1 MKNRSYL
8 LVLLSVAALTF
19 FSGHA
24 SAQQKKTIIL
34 VRHAEKSATGSAADM
49 AKGDPDLSPEGHE
62 RAERFA
68 RAVKKYRPQE
78 IFSTDYK
85 RTRQTA
91 EPIAKLRKKE
101 VQTYDP
107 AKQADLAEKILTSKT
122 ERFVIVGHSYGGA
135 VVAAYAAAHPERVA
149 GVVYAD
155 SAGTIN
161 MPAAAAENFVA
172 ALKRD
177 RDAVVSQWFGPM
189 LMNAAPPVKSEV
201 LDSVQST
208 PLDAFTGAL
217 VGLRDVDVAAAAR
230 AYHGPRL
237 IIAAGPGNPSSLR
250 TQVPEIPVREM
261 TGVSHWL
268 MMDKP
273 GEFNALLDAFLA
285 GVR

>member
-1 MKNRSYL
+1 MRKL
-8 LVLLSVAALTF
+8 LVLALLTACSQQPAVVSVPPHEDFIAGPQGRLHVSDGGGGKLLPVLFVHGNGANLTQW
-19 FSGHA
+19 
-24 SAQQKKTIIL
+24 SAQL
-34 VRHAEKSATGSAADM
+34 DHLRAT
-49 AKGDPDLSPEGHE
+49 
-62 RAERFA
+62 R
-68 RAVKKYRPQE
+68 RAVAFDLPGMGKSEVPANG
-78 IFSTDYK
+78 DYSIK
-85 RTRQTA
+85 A
-91 EPIAKLRKKE
+91 MEEDVDAVANALR
-101 VQTYDP
+101 
-107 AKQADLAEKILTSKT
+107 LT
-122 ERFVIVGHSYGGA
+122 RFVIVGHSYGGA
-135 VVAAYAAAHPERVA
+135 VVAGYAAAHPERVA

-189 LMNAAPPVKSEV
+189 LKNAAPPVKSAV
-201 LDSVQST
+201 LASVQST

-217 VGLRDVDVAAAAR
+217 LGLRDVDVTAAAR

-237 IIAAGPGNPSSLR
+237 IIAAGPGNPSALR

-273 GEFNALLDAFLA
+273 GEFNALLDAFLV